1 MIQKTIKW
9 IVIFS
14 LVFILLIILFGVKD
28 KNINLTN
35 LGDMI
40 GFLTAIVATIGLF
53 LQIRLSRQEQN
64 SFRQQLIS
72 VLHHSAGITDALFS
86 LENSI
91 NKDQDHLLR
100 ASIESVRKSSSQLQM
115 GLIETRVGGK
125 QLSDDLDQRYQD
137 WAKLELDMKLLP
149 MREFIKSRENVPT
162 INNSTNQ

>member
-1 MIQKTIKW
+1 MIKKTFKW
-9 IVIFS
+9 IIVFTIIFI
-14 LVFILLIILFGVKD
+14 FFCILISTKD
-28 KNINLTN
+28 KGIGVNSI
-35 LGDMI
+35 GDII

-53 LQIRLSRQEQN
+53 LQIRLSKQEQN

-91 NKDQDHLLR
+91 NKDQDRLLR

-149 MREFIKSRENVPT
+149 MREFIKSRESVPN
-162 INNSTNQ
+162 IDNSTDQ